1 MMVSSKPQKSLIQ
14 ATDEEVKLHKWIESE
29 KAGRDLGEK
38 AIHDWLVHHWDRFLR
53 QRWVE
58 HLQGQVFW
66 HELDHSDF
74 GLFQRCFCGN
84 PLADKIIGLYKAGGK
99 NGENLGIVQRARRE
113 DWPIEE
119 VFKILETLDI
129 NSRRLACQLEVRLTI
144 ANSQF

>member
-1 MMVSSKPQKSLIQ
+1 MIVASKLQRSLVE
-14 ATDEEVKLHKWIESE
+14 ATHDEVELHKWIESE

-38 AIHDWLVHHWDRFLR
+38 AIHDWLAHYWDRFLR

-66 HELDHSDF
+66 HELDHTDF
-74 GLFQRCFCGN
+74 GLFQRGFCGN

-119 VFKILETLDI
+119 VFQILETLDI
-129 NSRRLACQLEVRLTI
+129 NSRRLVCQVEERLII
-144 ANSQF
+144 ANSYF